1 MHHEYVNISFAHG
14 WIHLWRI
21 WKLLLLY
28 QIKEYSVDWKGP
40 LRDWTLTLRPLSWT
54 LCNEQGYLQQDTKLF
69 FPSISILIYLLL
81 KYACTVN
88 ILLTTCMNSEHPCV
102 GFTHNKMHFFLCLED
117 KNCNVWMPPVLPPPS
132 LHFYIRADAVWY
144 GIPIWLI
151 WISWPSCVPSL
162 SGSAFGWRGEV
173 AGHCCCVSPGQ
184 WDPKHRWVISTS
196 QPPA

>member
-102 GFTHNKMHFFLCLED
+102 GFTHNKMHFFC
-117 KNCNVWMPPVLPPPS
+117 VWKTKIVMYECPLFFLLLPFTFISELMQCGMEYPS
-132 LHFYIRADAVWY
+132 
-144 GIPIWLI
+144 G
-151 WISWPSCVPSL
+151 
-162 SGSAFGWRGEV
+162 
-173 AGHCCCVSPGQ
+173 
-184 WDPKHRWVISTS
+184 
-196 QPPA
+196 